1 MKKPNFE
8 NGEGLKDICDT
19 FQTIDEK
26 VMNESIQEAPKED
39 TTPTKEPEEVET
51 IKEDKKESKTSK
63 KQDKTEKEKR
73 NKPQIF
79 SEVDSVVVEYLNLKS
94 IVTGLSKKEILNK
107 IFKDEIKK
115 TFNLSENASEDEMQ
129 RAIEKKTKQIE
140 QMKSLF

>member
-8 NGEGLKDICDT
+8 NGEGLKDIFDT

-26 VMNESIQEAPKED
+26 VMNESIQEASKED

-129 RAIEKKTKQIE
+129 GAIEKKTKQIE

>member
-8 NGEGLKDICDT
+8 NGEGLKDIFDT

-73 NKPQIF
+73 NK
-79 SEVDSVVVEYLNLKS
+79 LK
-94 IVTGLSKKEILNK
+94 KKIL
-107 IFKDEIKK
+107 
-115 TFNLSENASEDEMQ
+115 
-129 RAIEKKTKQIE
+129 
-140 QMKSLF
+140 